1 MRTTDERSSSE
12 ASQQHTRHR
21 NTGLTA
27 ADEVPAMEEGEEQ
40 QTEEEVTCGK
50 RDQEGWEFLPGRRK
64 RGGSDG
70 VGRGRKGRKGAAP
83 AARPLYASSS
93 SSSSGS
99 SSPSGSSPSSS

>member
-1 MRTTDERSSSE
+1 MGTTDERSSSE

-40 QTEEEVTCGK
+40 TEEEVTCGK

-70 VGRGRKGRKGAAP
+70 VGRGRRGRKGAAP